1 MSYFYFL
8 VAKLIVLLIN
18 LLSNQNYNFKYQNQV
33 MAAKKQQQQQQLIYF
48 GDYVNP
54 LSACSSAESID
65 EKKPEAGTEG
75 KGKITRNPFFN
86 YLRLVRIKHPG
97 VRAPDIAVIGANGWN
112 HMTEEEKRPFREQVK
127 LAEPKILPI
136 SFVKVRS

>member
-18 LLSNQNYNFKYQNQV
+18 LLSNQNSNFKDQNQV
-33 MAAKKQQQQQQLIYF
+33 MAAKKQQQQLLFF
-48 GDYVNP
+48 GDYLNP
-54 LSACSSAESID
+54 MSPCSSEESID
-65 EKKPEAGTEG
+65 VKKPEAGTEG

-97 VRAPDIAVIGANGWN
+97 VRAPDIAIIGANAWN
-112 HMTEEEKRPFREQVK
+112 HMTEDEKRPFREQVI

-136 SFVKVRS
+136 SFAKVRS